1 MLYDK
6 SKFEEA
12 YNNPK
17 LYFIYKEIE
26 KIQNIKILELGV
38 RNGISTSLFLKL
50 CEENDGQ
57 MISVDIA
64 DCSHLYQNNRWKF
77 IHDSDDNFEKINN
90 EIKDMGGLDVVYID
104 SFHEPNHVK
113 KLFYNYYKLLN
124 KNGFIFVDDISWLP
138 YAKSSY
144 RESSWVHE
152 MNLKT
157 FEKILEIKQNN
168 DEKMIVEFSFN
179 ESGTAKIIKL
189 DDAELNEPKK
199 INKAAPIKN
208 LLRGLYHKLFNK
220 Y

>member
-1 MLYDK
+1 MLYNKELLDK
-6 SKFEEA
+6 A
-12 YNNPK
+12 LRTPK
-17 LYFIYKEIE
+17 LKFIYSSIA
-26 KIQNIKILELGV
+26 KIQNLKVLELGV
-38 RNGISTSLFLKL
+38 RKGISTSMFLKL
-50 CEENDGQ
+50 CEENNGNLL
-57 MISVDIA
+57 SVDI
-64 DCSHLYQNNRWKF
+64 DDYGNLFQNNKWKF
-77 IHDSDDNFEKINN
+77 IHSRDDNFEIINK
-90 EIKDMGGLDVVYID
+90 EISKMGGLDVLYID